1 MSVKFYFLYPWIH
14 HLSNNG
20 EIGIRKKLRYGT
32 FTCRRC
38 QRYDIRPSPLWGRR
52 WCYVPY
58 VPSGDWEMT
67 RCFLYCSP
75 LSGSNIKDGACRS
88 VQKWTL
94 LIPAPAGRD
103 PSRHHR
109 QTPLIKPVGSVHSL
123 NMHIS
128 RRLICPEPNQVYIP
142 VNFFNIAS
150 FYYL

>member
-1 MSVKFYFLYPWIH
+1 MPKIWHKTPPLPLDSSRWAKQNDNRKEVSLKNFKTFPSL
-14 HLSNNG
+14 
-20 EIGIRKKLRYGT
+20 IRSHKVVGGVMCHT
-32 FTCRRC
+32 SRRV
-38 QRYDIRPSPLWGRR
+38 I
-52 WCYVPY
+52 
-58 VPSGDWEMT
+58 EMT